1 MSKKYSH
8 INSNGT
14 GCQMVVTPFEAWNGE
29 EGSVKFS
36 FYPQKGV
43 IQYDDD
49 DCMVFFCTPEDVAR
63 MVAVFR
69 GMQENIDDGKGL
81 RRLGSIMNLEHTINP
96 NGYRFTIIEK
106 VDNGTKSLS
115 IMLSTYE
122 AMELSLALEGV
133 MSKLVFGM

>member
-1 MSKKYSH
+1 MSKYSH

-14 GCQMVVTPFEAWNGE
+14 GCQMVVTPFAAWNGE

-36 FYPQKGV
+36 FYPQKGI
-43 IQYDDD
+43 IQYDD
-49 DCMVFFCTPEDVAR
+49 DCMVFFCTPEDVVR
-63 MVAVFR
+63 IIAVFR
-69 GMQENIDDGKGL
+69 GMQENIDEGKGL

-96 NGYRFTIIEK
+96 NGYRFTITDK
-106 VDNGTKSLS
+106 TDDGAKSLS

-122 AMELSLALEGV
+122 AMELGLALEGI